1 MLHLLHELAP
11 KHPQAFGHLLQALDF
26 RLAAVKEVALVGE
39 ELGTLERVV
48 RGRFRPHLV
57 LAGGE
62 PDGVPLLEGR
72 DPVEGRPTAYVCEGF
87 ACRAPVTEARELEE
101 LLA

>member
-1 MLHLLHELAP
+1 
-11 KHPQAFGHLLQALDF
+11 
-26 RLAAVKEVALVGE
+26 
-39 ELGTLERVV
+39 LERVV
-48 RGRFRPHLV
+48 RDSVRPHLV

-72 DPVEGRPTAYVCEGF
+72 DPLEGRPTAYVCQQF
-87 ACRAPVTEARELEE
+87 LCRAPVTEPRELEE